1 MIPHCPSKQDCY
13 ELLVDGV
20 CMKFS
25 YALNDVKVSAH
36 ILHTPFKS
44 DENSW
49 GIMVTLQTSMTS
61 AAKETSLLTS
71 GHFL

>member
-1 MIPHCPSKQDCY
+1 M
-13 ELLVDGV
+13 DGV
-20 CMKFS
+20 PMKFS
-25 YALNDVKVSAH
+25 RYPSTLSYDIKVRVHTHAF
-36 ILHTPFKS
+36 HTPFES

-49 GIMVTLQTSMTS
+49 GTMATLRTPKTS